1 MGRESAAKAL
11 YKSHIHCVFLS
22 RFFKRAV
29 IFLCPLVEL
38 SESPGPPPRIAHP
51 LAATG
56 CVLCAARRI
65 NILIWQKLYACTCS
79 GKTDSDS
86 ARPGYAR
93 PGPIMLRIGG
103 ALVLALGVPG
113 LAVLAGLA
121 GQLQAVALARWFMT
135 AHILQMGQKPVA

>member
-1 MGRESAAKAL
+1 MNLQAPHPESA
-11 YKSHIHCVFLS
+11 
-22 RFFKRAV
+22 
-29 IFLCPLVEL
+29 PL
-38 SESPGPPPRIAHP
+38 PPPT
-51 LAATG
+51 ATG

-93 PGPIMLRIGG
+93 PCPIMLRIGG
-103 ALVLALGVPG
+103 ALVLGLGVPG